1 MWLYGIYGLK
11 NGIPNELW
19 FESIR
24 KCIKNPKAIP
34 KNPAKNPKIIYINL
48 NIRIENL
55 RELSG
60 IANAEIPVKATI
72 IIRIGLTILAETAAS
87 PSIKAPIIPNS
98 STKWWRYSY
107 TCFLN

>member
-1 MWLYGIYGLK
+1 MKYDA
-11 NGIPNELW
+11 PNEVSV
-19 FESIR
+19 FNNK

-34 KNPAKNPKIIYINL
+34 KNPAKYPKTVYINR
-48 NIRIENL
+48 NILIENL

-87 PSIKAPIIPNS
+87 P
-98 STKWWRYSY
+98 
-107 TCFLN
+107 